1 MIIKKFNTFVKEDY
15 SSEYEIEK
23 PFLGDGDDLTTQEDE
38 STMTD
43 FGVDL
48 ENLLDDNFSD
58 TEEEGE
64 FNIETF
70 LSKLPKEALEQIANG
85 DLNVKDIAC
94 NILNTEGECCK
105 DEYEE
110 EEESCEYE
118 EEPKFMDIE
127 SLSESLK
134 FKNFKRRK

>member
-38 STMTD
+38 STMGD
-43 FGVDL
+43 DL

-64 FNIETF
+64 FNIESF

-85 DLNVKDIAC
+85 DLNAKDIAC

-105 DEYEE
+105 DEDESYED
-110 EEESCEYE
+110 ESYD
-118 EEPKFMDIE
+118 EEPIFTDIE

-134 FKNFKRRK
+134 FKNFRKRI

>member
-38 STMTD
+38 STMGD
-43 FGVDL
+43 DL

-64 FNIETF
+64 FNIESF

-105 DEYEE
+105 DEDEDESYED
-110 EEESCEYE
+110 ESYD
-118 EEPKFMDIE
+118 EEPIFTDIE

-134 FKNFKRRK
+134 FKNFRKRI

>member
-23 PFLGDGDDLTTQEDE
+23 PFLVDGDDLTTQEDE
-38 STMTD
+38 STMSD
-43 FGVDL
+43 DL

-85 DLNVKDIAC
+85 DLNVKDVAC

-105 DEYEE
+105 DED
-110 EEESCEYE
+110 ESCEDESYE
-118 EEPKFMDIE
+118 EEPIFTDIE

-134 FKNFKRRK
+134 FKNFKRK